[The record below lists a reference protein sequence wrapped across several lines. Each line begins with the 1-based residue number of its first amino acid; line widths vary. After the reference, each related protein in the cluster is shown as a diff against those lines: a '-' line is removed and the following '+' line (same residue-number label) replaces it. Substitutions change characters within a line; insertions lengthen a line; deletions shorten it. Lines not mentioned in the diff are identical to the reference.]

1 MIKRKLLNFNLK
13 KLNLLFVKCE
23 KNLKSAQLQHFQN
36 RFSGCYHSL
45 FVKK

>member
-1 MIKRKLLNFNLK
+1 MIKRKLLKFKLK
-13 KLNLLFVKCE
+13 KFNSLFSKCE
-23 KNLKSAQLQHFQN
+23 KNLKSTQLQHSQN